1 MKGIV
6 APRRWAVNDA
16 QLDAAG
22 TRRMKRASTVLLTL
36 RHRRQLTV
44 MRCHRPTRRLHT
56 PAETKIKAVLSM
68 LQVAVLMASS
78 SPSAYRGS
86 SETPTSLR
94 LPTLRRATDRHRAVA
109 RRASLHAF
117 FTPSVTLR
125 PHPIAI
131 CTSADRPVRTSTT
144 PRCSADVIRHC
155 ADSHWRIPFHTPS
168 SLSSP
173 RHRPVTVSFAST

>member
-36 RHRRQLTV
+36 RHRRQLTG
-44 MRCHRPTRRLHT
+44 MRSHRPTRRLHT

-86 SETPTSLR
+86 SATPTS
-94 LPTLRRATDRHRAVA
+94 PASDAAKSDRPPSGS
-109 RRASLHAF
+109 RASRVPSRILYSVCDPPAAPNRDLHIGG
-117 FTPSVTLR
+117 S
-125 PHPIAI
+125 
-131 CTSADRPVRTSTT
+131 S
-144 PRCSADVIRHC
+144 CSNVDDA
-155 ADSHWRIPFHTPS
+155 
-168 SLSSP
+168 
-173 RHRPVTVSFAST
+173 TV